1 MLRDRFGTKPL
12 YYYYNGNNFYFS
24 SSLSSLSKNIRSL
37 EVKINNKSLNYY
49 LNFGYNFGEN
59 SLIKGI
65 NQVNNSQMVTFD
77 DRNKTIKKEYFI
89 SNPPLIKDNIDFRHT
104 IREAFES
111 KHDLAILLSGGVD
124 SNVLFREN
132 IKFNK
137 KDTTA
142 FSTKFLDVNEKY
154 NEDFYSAKKQS
165 ARSNVKFEEINISYA
180 DFLDNLKDSYH
191 ALEEPILNIGIPIY
205 YISFKYIRSKGFRSI
220 VSGDGGDELFFGYSF
235 QKLLYNYN
243 KYNIF
248 YKHIDYYQKNIFGRK
263 KLILI
268 FYYLFMK
275 KYDLLFNIINNLN
288 LLNKID
294 TNDIFKNFGDRK
306 ITNLKEFFEE
316 DLNFKLSN
324 DFVSLKDNLGMNFN
338 LETRFPFLQA
348 SIVDYLKKINFNT
361 FFDKNINKKFL
372 FNIYKNDVDNEYFL
386 SRKKG
391 WTIPNKWLTNSE
403 TINFCVNNLPK
414 NYDIFLKSIGIEYNK
429 NKFFYNI
436 KYRTL
441 IFSLLTWCKKN
452 NLL

>member
-1 MLRDRFGTKPL
+1 
-12 YYYYNGNNFYFS
+12 
-24 SSLSSLSKNIRSL
+24 
-37 EVKINNKSLNYY
+37 
-49 LNFGYNFGEN
+49 
-59 SLIKGI
+59 
-65 NQVNNSQMVTFD
+65 
-77 DRNKTIKKEYFI
+77 
-89 SNPPLIKDNIDFRHT
+89 
-104 IREAFES
+104 
-111 KHDLAILLSGGVD
+111 
-124 SNVLFREN
+124 
-132 IKFNK
+132 
-137 KDTTA
+137 
-142 FSTKFLDVNEKY
+142 
-154 NEDFYSAKKQS
+154 
-165 ARSNVKFEEINISYA
+165 
-180 DFLDNLKDSYH
+180 
-191 ALEEPILNIGIPIY
+191 
-205 YISFKYIRSKGFRSI
+205 
-220 VSGDGGDELFFGYSF
+220 
-235 QKLLYNYN
+235 
-243 KYNIF
+243 
-248 YKHIDYYQKNIFGRK
+248 
-263 KLILI
+263 
-268 FYYLFMK
+268 MK

-338 LETRFPFLQA
+338 LETRFHFLQA